1 MATATTL
8 EEAAGQAFDNLLA
21 KWVAGTLK
29 TNINAFCTTLLPSFL
44 EQEQDS
50 HPISNWL
57 TLLIAAAAEMA
68 AGNSFLVVPYVNMV
82 NAAGYVYRL
91 CWMASQLV
99 SQSSISG
106 TQGTAILN
114 AYNANF

>member
-29 TNINAFCTTLLPSFL
+29 TNISAYCTTLLPSFL
-44 EQEQDS
+44 EQQKEAR
-50 HPISNWL
+50 PISNWL
-57 TLLIAAAAEMA
+57 TLIAAAGAEMTS
-68 AGNSFLVVPYVNMV
+68 GNSFLVVPYTDMV
-82 NAAGYVYRL
+82 DAAGYVYRQ

-99 SQSSISG
+99 SQNWISG
-106 TQGTAILN
+106 AQGAAILA